1 VSMKNLLRRATMAAP
16 EPGPQACAYLDPW
29 QAEAG
34 IRMAPRLRADL
45 ADGEFRD
52 GLQNGEEK

>member
-1 VSMKNLLRRATMAAP
+1 MAAP